1 VDQPIAQV
9 FLYSL
14 LAGTATVIGS
24 LFVLY
29 RAGGKRQDLYRV
41 MAFAS
46 GVLLGA
52 AFVHLIPEAMEQAAR
67 PAAWGL
73 VIGFA
78 AFFALEQ
85 VTFSHA
91 CPEYCED
98 CPVHPMGLVAFA
110 ALTLHSLVDG
120 LAVAAGFGVSAGLG
134 LVAAFA
140 VIVHEIPEGLA
151 MTAIALAAGY
161 GRRKAL
167 VLSLVVA
174 LATPVGALMAYTGV
188 TNIAGPLL
196 ALLLGVAA
204 GSFLYVGAADILPQ
218 LHRQRVRGVFA
229 LFMVGLGFMLLSG
242 IFRTET

>member
-1 VDQPIAQV
+1 
-9 FLYSL
+9 
-14 LAGTATVIGS
+14 
-24 LFVLY
+24 
-29 RAGGKRQDLYRV
+29 
-41 MAFAS
+41 
-46 GVLLGA
+46 
-52 AFVHLIPEAMEQAAR
+52 MEQARR

-98 CPVHPMGLVAFA
+98 CPVHPIGLVAFI
-110 ALTLHSLVDG
+110 ALTLHSLIDG
-120 LAVAAGFGVSAGLG
+120 LAVAAGFGVSTGLG

-140 VIVHEIPEGLA
+140 VIVHEIPEGLS

-161 GRRKAL
+161 GRKKAM

-174 LATPVGALMAYTGV
+174 LATPVGALIAYAGV
-188 TNIAGPLL
+188 TGIAGSLL
-196 ALLLGVAA
+196 ALLLGIAA

-218 LHRQRVRGVFA
+218 LHREQVRGAFA
-229 LFMVGLGFMLLSG
+229 LFIVGLGFMLLSG
-242 IFRTET
+242 FFRIEI

>member
-1 VDQPIAQV
+1 MQQV

-24 LFVLY
+24 LFVLH
-29 RAGGKRQDLYRV
+29 RAGWGRGGLYRL

-52 AFVHLIPEAMEQAAR
+52 AFMHLIPEAVER
-67 PAAWGL
+67 GGHPAAWGL

-91 CPEYCED
+91 CLEYCEN

-120 LAVAAGFGVSAGLG
+120 LAVAAGFGASAALG
-134 LVAAFA
+134 LVAALA
-140 VIVHEIPEGLA
+140 VIVHEFPEGLSMA
-151 MTAIALAAGY
+151 AIALGAGY
-161 GRRKAL
+161 GRQRAFL
-167 VLSLVVA
+167 LSLVVA
-174 LATPVGALMAYTGV
+174 LATPLGAVAAYAGV
-188 TNIAGPLL
+188 QGIADPMLG
-196 ALLLGVAA
+196 LLLGVAA
-204 GSFLYVGAADILPQ
+204 GSFLYVGATDILPQ
-218 LHRQRVRGVFA
+218 LHQQRDASAFA
-229 LFMVGLGFMLLSG
+229 LFLGGLGLMLLSAVYG
-242 IFRTET
+242 SG

>member
-1 VDQPIAQV
+1 MQQV
-9 FLYSL
+9 FLFSL

-29 RAGGKRQDLYRV
+29 RAGGGRANLYRL

-52 AFVHLIPEAMEQAAR
+52 AFVHLVPEAIER
-67 PAAWGL
+67 GSHPAAWGL
-73 VIGFA
+73 VIGFV

-98 CPVHPMGLVAFA
+98 CPVHPVGLVAFA

-120 LAVAAGFGVSAGLG
+120 LVLAAGFGASAGLG

-140 VIVHEIPEGLA
+140 VIVHEIPEGLSMA
-151 MTAIALAAGY
+151 AIALGAGY
-161 GRRKAL
+161 GRQQAFL
-167 VLSLVVA
+167 LSLVVA
-174 LATPVGALMAYTGV
+174 LATPLGAAAAYAGVVG
-188 TNIAGPLL
+188 IADSLL

-204 GSFLYVGAADILPQ
+204 GSFLYVGATDILPQ
-218 LHRQRVRGVFA
+218 LHRQQERGAFA
-229 LFMVGLGFMLLSG
+229 LFLAGVGLMLLAGVSG
-242 IFRTET
+242 IEI

>member
-1 VDQPIAQV
+1 MAQV

-29 RAGGKRQDLYRV
+29 RAGGKRKDLYRL

-52 AFVHLIPEAMEQAAR
+52 AFLYIIPEAMEQAGR

-98 CPVHPMGLVAFA
+98 CPVHPIGLVAFV
-110 ALTLHSLVDG
+110 ALALHSLIDG
-120 LAVAAGFGVSAGLG
+120 LALAAGFGVSTGLG

-140 VIVHEIPEGLA
+140 VIVHEIPEGLS

-161 GRRKAL
+161 GRKKAL

-174 LATPVGALMAYTGV
+174 LATPVGALLAYTGV
-188 TNIAGPLL
+188 TGIAGSLL

-218 LHRQRVRGVFA
+218 LHRKQVQGTFA
-229 LFMVGLGFMLLSG
+229 LFMIGLGFMLLSG
-242 IFRTET
+242 FFRIGI

>member
-1 VDQPIAQV
+1 MENTFTNV

-14 LAGTATVIGS
+14 LAGTATVMGS

-29 RAGGKRQDLYRV
+29 RAGNKRINLYGL
-41 MAFAS
+41 MAFAA

-52 AFVHLIPEAMEQAAR
+52 AFLHLIPEAMEQAGR

-91 CPEYCED
+91 CPEYCQD
-98 CPVHPMGLVAFA
+98 CRVHPMGLVAFA
-110 ALTLHSLVDG
+110 ALSLHSLVDG
-120 LAVAAGFGVSAGLG
+120 LALAAGFGVSTGLG
-134 LVAAFA
+134 VSAAFA
-140 VIVHEIPEGLA
+140 VIIHEIPEGLS
-151 MTAIALAAGY
+151 MTSIALTAGY
-161 GRRKAL
+161 SRKKAL

-174 LATPVGALMAYTGV
+174 LATPLGAMIAYAGV
-188 TNIAGPLL
+188 TGIAEPLL

-218 LHRQRVRGVFA
+218 LHREQLRGTFT
-229 LFMVGLGFMLLSG
+229 LFIAGMGLMLLSTF
-242 IFRTET
+242 FRIEV

>member
-1 VDQPIAQV
+1 MQRV
-9 FLYSL
+9 FFYGL
-14 LAGTATVIGS
+14 LAGTATVVGI

-29 RAGGKRQDLYRV
+29 RASGERAGLYRL

-52 AFVHLIPEAMEQAAR
+52 AFMHLIPEAVERGGRQAS
-67 PAAWGL
+67 WGM

-78 AFFALEQ
+78 AFFSLEQ

-120 LAVAAGFGVSAGLG
+120 LVVAAGFGASAALG

-140 VIVHEIPEGLA
+140 VIVHEFPEGLSMA
-151 MTAIALAAGY
+151 AIALGAGY
-161 GRRKAL
+161 GRQRAFL
-167 VLSLVVA
+167 FSLVVA
-174 LATPVGALMAYTGV
+174 LATPLGAVAAYAGV
-188 TNIAGPLL
+188 QGIADPVLG
-196 ALLLGVAA
+196 LLLGVAA
-204 GSFLYVGAADILPQ
+204 GSFLYVGATDILPQ
-218 LHRQRVRGVFA
+218 LHQQRDMGTFV
-229 LFMVGLGFMLLSG
+229 LFLGGLGLMLLSAVYG
-242 IFRTET
+242 SGW

>member
-1 VDQPIAQV
+1 MPQV
-9 FLYSL
+9 FFYGL
-14 LAGTATVIGS
+14 LAGTATVVGS

-29 RAGGKRQDLYRV
+29 RAGWDRGGLYRL

-52 AFVHLIPEAMEQAAR
+52 AFVHLIPKAVERGGR

-78 AFFALEQ
+78 VFFALEQ

-98 CPVHPMGLVAFA
+98 CSVHPMGLVAFA

-120 LAVAAGFGVSAGLG
+120 LAMAASFSTSAALG

-140 VIVHEIPEGLA
+140 VIVHEFPEGLSMA
-151 MTAIALAAGY
+151 AIALGAGY
-161 GRRKAL
+161 GRQRAFL
-167 VLSLVVA
+167 LSLAVA
-174 LATPVGALMAYTGV
+174 LATPLGAVAGYAGV
-188 TNIAGPLL
+188 RGITDPVLG
-196 ALLLGVAA
+196 LLLGVAA
-204 GSFLYVGAADILPQ
+204 GSFLYVGATDILPQ
-218 LHRQRVRGVFA
+218 LHRQQDPGAFA
-229 LFMVGLGFMLLSG
+229 LFLAGLGAMLLSA
-242 IFRTET
+242 TVA

>member
-1 VDQPIAQV
+1 MTQV

-29 RAGGKRQDLYRV
+29 RAGGQRQALQRV

-52 AFVHLIPEAMEQAAR
+52 AFLHLIPEAVEQAR
-67 PAAWGL
+67 LPAAWGL

-78 AFFALEQ
+78 VFFALEQ

-91 CPEYCED
+91 CPEYCEN
-98 CPVHPMGLVAFA
+98 CPAHPMGLVAFV

-161 GRRKAL
+161 GRKKTL
-167 VLSLVVA
+167 LLSLVVA
-174 LATPVGALMAYTGV
+174 LETPLGALLAYAGV
-188 TNIAGPLL
+188 TGITGSLL
-196 ALLLGVAA
+196 ALLLGIAA
-204 GSFLYVGAADILPQ
+204 GSFLYVGATDILPQ
-218 LHRQRVRGVFA
+218 LHRQRIRGAFA
-229 LFMVGLGFMLLSG
+229 LFMAGLGLMLLSG
-242 IFRTET
+242 VFNIEG